1 MEGEEK
7 RARGEGDERGER
19 DRGWWREELKH
30 SKSKLHIHSTNFRRH
45 TVTTTYIR
53 THAQHNRAL
62 LWTTPT
68 AAAARPG
75 DVLTTAAH

>member
-30 SKSKLHIHSTNFRRH
+30 SKSNYIST
-45 TVTTTYIR
+45 
-53 THAQHNRAL
+53 A
-62 LWTTPT
+62 PT
-68 AAAARPG
+68 SE
-75 DVLTTAAH
+75 DIL